1 MLQEIP
7 AELMSDDEKDA
18 MMLKDVFNVV
28 NYGVHY
34 EDKEELTQF
43 IEYHVQIMRAMKAK
57 GTPTDGTLWYAMMQA
72 LQKLDG
78 QVVIEEAKEQRPEGY
93 LWTNGITK

>member
-34 EDKEELTQF
+34 EDKEQLVQF
-43 IEYHVQIMRAMKAK
+43 IEYHVQIMKAMKAK
-57 GTPTDGTLWYAMMQA
+57 GTPVDSALWFGMMRV
-72 LQKLDG
+72 LTKLDG

-93 LWTNGITK
+93 LWTNIITK